1 MVMFS
6 VSEKLFMVG
15 LTLLRVGLVMVTR
28 KKVVILGVTLLGVV
42 LFMLSRVCLQG
53 VDQCDGDKKEGD
65 SCWPWQ
71 Y

>member
-28 KKVVILGVTLLGVV
+28 EKVVIFGCDTIGGGAVHVEQG
-42 LFMLSRVCLQG
+42 LQG

-65 SCWPWQ
+65 SCWAWQ